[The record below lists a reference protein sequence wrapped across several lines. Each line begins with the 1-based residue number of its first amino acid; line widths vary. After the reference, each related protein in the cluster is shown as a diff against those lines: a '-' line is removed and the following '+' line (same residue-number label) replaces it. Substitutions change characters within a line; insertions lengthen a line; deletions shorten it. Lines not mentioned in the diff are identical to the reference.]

1 MNEFW
6 AEKANCRKIKGVD
19 FFSDD
24 LSGIRKAKTLCSKC
38 EVAAECLKQ
47 SIEFE
52 EIYGVWGG
60 LSQRERRKYHKLY
73 KKGIDYS
80 TAKEI
85 VILYGNKSITN

>member
-6 AEKANCRKIKGVD
+6 TEKALCKKIKGID

-24 LSGIRKAKTLCSKC
+24 LPAIKKAKTLCSKC
-38 EVAAECLKQ
+38 EVAAECFRQ
-47 SIEFE
+47 AIEFE
-52 EIYGVWGG
+52 EVYGVWGG

-73 KKGIDYS
+73 KKGIDYG

-85 VILYGNKSITN
+85 VVLYGNKSANN